1 MLDGV
6 TEEKLWT
13 GHATAS
19 FERLPDA
26 EHRIRTTEP
35 LLHAGEGGIPQQA
48 SLIRLT

>member
-19 FERLPDA
+19 LERLPDA

-35 LLHAGEGGIPQQA
+35 LLHAGEDGIPQQA